1 MTALNIEAAR
11 AADAWPALPYHIE
24 SAGPAGSRRPLPE
37 HALCEFRFE
46 PPGADADPRRIAIDL
61 EPLPGADAGDLWRS
75 ALPVRHGWDGDIGYS
90 ENGEV
95 LVMQLR
101 LDEPALADMEEA
113 VYRAYVRLNAFVAA
127 RGYPELWR
135 IWHYLGAINEGEG
148 DAERYRQFCIGRY
161 RAVADAADFE
171 ARLPAATAIGTRGGG
186 LSIIVMAGKRP
197 GLQVENPRQVSAFR
211 YPRPYGLRSPSFSR
225 ATLLPCADGARLLV
239 SGTASIVG
247 HATAFAGDP
256 AAQLGQIASNLQA
269 LLAHAAQTRLPGR
282 DAREFTADSYI
293 VYLRHAEDLPRVQ
306 QELRQHFSDAPMR
319 VVIGDICRR
328 ELLIEVEAAY
338 RMPVAQGL
346 SGAV

>member
-1 MTALNIEAAR
+1 MTVLKIEAAG
-11 AADAWPALPYHIE
+11 AVESWPGLPYHIE
-24 SAGPAGSRRPLPE
+24 SAGPAGSRRPLPA

-46 PPGADADPRRIAIDL
+46 PVGADADPRRIAIDL

-75 ALPVRHGWDGDIGYS
+75 ELPVRYGWDGDVGYS
-90 ENGEV
+90 ENDEV

-101 LDEPALADMEEA
+101 LDEPALADMEQA
-113 VYRAYVRLNAFVAA
+113 VYRAYVRIADFVAA

-135 IWHYLGAINEGEG
+135 IWHYLGAINQGEG

-161 RAVADAADFE
+161 RAVADGADFE

-186 LSIIVMAGKRP
+186 LSIIVLAGKRP

-247 HATAFAGDP
+247 HATAFAGDV
-256 AAQLGQIASNLQA
+256 AAQLRQIADNLQA
-269 LLAHAAQTRLPGR
+269 LLAHAVHTRLPGR
-282 DAREFTADSYI
+282 YAGEFAADSYI

-319 VVIGDICRR
+319 LVIGDICRS

-338 RMPVAQGL
+338 RMPVA
-346 SGAV
+346 

>member
-1 MTALNIEAAR
+1 MTVLKIEAAG
-11 AADAWPALPYHIE
+11 AVESWPGLPYHIE
-24 SAGPAGSRRPLPE
+24 SAGPAGSRLPLPAQ
-37 HALCEFRFE
+37 ALCEFRFE
-46 PPGADADPRRIAIDL
+46 PVGADADPRRIAIDL

-75 ALPVRHGWDGDIGYS
+75 ALPVRYGWDGDVGYS
-90 ENGEV
+90 ENDEV

-101 LDEPALADMEEA
+101 LDEPALADMEQA
-113 VYRAYVRLNAFVAA
+113 VYQAYVRIADFVAA

-135 IWHYLGAINEGEG
+135 IWHYLGAINQGEG

-161 RAVADAADFE
+161 RAVADGADFE

-186 LSIIVMAGKRP
+186 LSIIVLAGKRP

-247 HATAFAGDP
+247 HATAFAGDV
-256 AAQLGQIASNLQA
+256 AAQVRQIADNLQA
-269 LLAHAAQTRLPGR
+269 LLAHAVHTRLPGR
-282 DAREFTADSYI
+282 DAGEFAADSYI

-319 VVIGDICRR
+319 LVIGDICRS

-338 RMPVAQGL
+338 RMPVA
-346 SGAV
+346 